1 MGLFSAAEEAI
12 FDKHRKEK
20 ELLVKIK
27 QHSYLVWW
35 SCVDVSMCR
44 AYDVLNING
53 SSDANRDKS
62 SQNKTLTS

>member
-1 MGLFSAAEEAI
+1 MPLLGFLFCCIIRSPPVVNIEVNMGLFSAAEEAI

-35 SCVDVSMCR
+35 SCVDVSG
-44 AYDVLNING
+44 V
-53 SSDANRDKS
+53 
-62 SQNKTLTS
+62 